1 MNERGIAP
9 ISKIDP
15 SKLDKNNYADSLAA
29 EAERVGIFTEADTAR
44 IRGELLGVLGDVI
57 GYSSEGKSSSVT
69 TDRAGQMAK
78 SILYNIGTVLKSA
91 PTPDAAARTMKE
103 KPMKELY
110 AEGYAINRKKWEE
123 AKRLWGRVRYTRL
136 RDGGED
142 YDKAIDKNIRI
153 YLRDYDPRLS
163 AHDKLY
169 LTLPKFGIR
178 GAFHIGGAVAVL
190 NRLLEANTGRTGTVT
205 DAEFREVGEEP
216 RN

>member
-91 PTPDAAARTMKE
+91 PTPDDAARTIFR
-103 KPMKELY
+103 PRRQFSGV
-110 AEGYAINRKKWEE
+110 ARQSFS
-123 AKRLWGRVRYTRL
+123 RRRRV
-136 RDGGED
+136 
-142 YDKAIDKNIRI
+142 
-153 YLRDYDPRLS
+153 
-163 AHDKLY
+163 
-169 LTLPKFGIR
+169 
-178 GAFHIGGAVAVL
+178 
-190 NRLLEANTGRTGTVT
+190 
-205 DAEFREVGEEP
+205 FR
-216 RN
+216 